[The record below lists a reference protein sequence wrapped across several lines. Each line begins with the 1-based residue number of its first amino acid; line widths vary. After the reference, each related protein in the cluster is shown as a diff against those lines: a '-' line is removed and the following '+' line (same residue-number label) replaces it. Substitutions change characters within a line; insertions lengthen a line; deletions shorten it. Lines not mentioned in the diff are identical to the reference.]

1 MSVKRSARHRK
12 RTAGNRSQLRC
23 SRLPVG
29 GTSETEE
36 EAGELVAD
44 VTVVLV
50 LGVDAVVARTGAR
63 DGVSGCDD
71 ATVTFD
77 EDDDVVETDGTGV

>member
-29 GTSETEE
+29 GTSEAEV

-50 LGVDAVVARTGAR
+50 LGVEAVVATTGAR
-63 DGVSGCDD
+63 DGVSGCGDV
-71 ATVTFD
+71 TVTLD
-77 EDDDVVETDGTGV
+77 EDDDLVEAGGRGV